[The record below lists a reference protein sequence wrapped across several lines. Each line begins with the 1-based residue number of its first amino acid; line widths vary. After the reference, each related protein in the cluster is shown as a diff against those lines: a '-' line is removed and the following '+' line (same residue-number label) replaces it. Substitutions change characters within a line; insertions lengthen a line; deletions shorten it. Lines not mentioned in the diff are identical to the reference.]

1 MELLQII
8 GIGLVTAII
17 TLIVKQYRPEIG
29 IMLPILATCTILAIL
44 IPYINSAIH
53 MFEDI
58 AGQVGIENQYLKIVI
73 KIIGVTYICQ
83 FSAELCK
90 DSGESALA
98 GRIEF
103 AGKIV
108 VLVISMPIVYQIL
121 EVVTKIINY

>member
-17 TLIVKQYRPEIG
+17 TIIVKQYRPEIA
-29 IMLPILATCTILAIL
+29 ITLPILATCVILSIL
-44 IPYINSAIH
+44 IPYINSAIY

-58 AGQVGIENQYLKIVI
+58 AGQAGIESHYIKIVI

-90 DSGESALA
+90 DAGESALA

-103 AGKIV
+103 AGKII

-121 EVVTKIINY
+121 EVVTKIINF